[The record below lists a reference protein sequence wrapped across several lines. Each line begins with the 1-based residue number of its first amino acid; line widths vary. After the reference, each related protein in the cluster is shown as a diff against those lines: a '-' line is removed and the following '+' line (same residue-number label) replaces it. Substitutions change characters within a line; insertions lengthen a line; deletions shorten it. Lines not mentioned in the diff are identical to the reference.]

1 MRWLTAVLVTLLLAA
16 ALPLQARTSACEV
29 PGELTVAADAF
40 PNAARA
46 LKAGKPVLIL
56 VLGSGSSTIGGT
68 SAPANLYPARLQV
81 ELRARLPSAEI
92 TVTVRGGRGLLAS
105 DMLAQLDEAV
115 ATLKPVILVWQTGTV
130 DAVRGIDPDTFLGV
144 LAAGV
149 AKTELAQIDLVLMDM
164 QFSRAGR
171 AAMNLGPY
179 RDAMKT
185 IAATSANTT
194 FFPRYDLMR
203 YWAESGRIDV
213 ERAPRAEWAAAADQL
228 HACLAEVLADTIAKG
243 IALSR

>member
-1 MRWLTAVLVTLLLAA
+1 MTWLGVLLALLLAA
-16 ALPLQARTSACEV
+16 AGPLQARTATCEA
-29 PGELTVAADAF
+29 PSELTAASDTF

-46 LKAGKPVLIL
+46 LKAGRPLLIL
-56 VLGSGSSTIGGT
+56 VMGSGSSTVGGT
-68 SAPANLYPARLQV
+68 SGPANLYPARLQV
-81 ELRARLPSAEI
+81 ELRARLPSADI

-115 ATLKPVILVWQTGTV
+115 ATLKPTILVWQTGAV
-130 DAVRGIDPDTFLGV
+130 DAVRGIDPDTFMAV

-149 AKTELAQIDLVLMDM
+149 AKTEAAKIDLVLMDM

-171 AAMNLGPY
+171 AAINLGPY

-185 IAATSANTT
+185 IAATSAHTS
-194 FFPRYDLMR
+194 FFPRYELMR
-203 YWAESGRIDV
+203 YWAEAGRIDV
-213 ERAPRAEWAAAADQL
+213 ERAPRTEWAAVADRL
-228 HACLAEVLADTIAKG
+228 HACLAEVLAETIAEG